1 MTGPLRAA
9 PSALMEEYD
18 MTKAFDMNEIIN
30 ATKTKGADV
39 DAVVVGAGFGGLY
52 AVHKLRNELGL
63 SVRAYDNASD
73 VGGTWFWNRYPGAL
87 SDTESFCYRYSFDK
101 DLLKQGKWTSRY
113 LTQPEI
119 IEYLNGFADKYDLRR
134 TYRFNTKV
142 TATHFD
148 ERTGLWRVATDRG
161 EQVTAK
167 YLVTGLGLLSA
178 TNKPAFQGVD
188 SYRGEIFHTGAWP
201 EGVELSG
208 KRVGVIGNGSTG
220 VQVITALAPVAS
232 HLTVFQ
238 RSAQYVVPIANL
250 PESEDTID
258 EYKANYEAIWKQVKT
273 SAVAFGFTES
283 TTAAT
288 SVSQEERERV
298 FERAWKRGGGFRFMF
313 ETFSDIA
320 TSREANDAAADFIK
334 RKIGQIVKN
343 PEVARK
349 LTPTDIYAKRPLC
362 GNDYY
367 DVFNRQNVTLVDVK
381 EDPIAALTPKGIRRA
396 SGVEHELD
404 VIVLAT
410 GFDAVDGNYTKID
423 MRGRGG
429 VTMSEKWKEGPQGYL
444 GMMEADFP
452 NLFMILGP
460 NGPFTNL
467 PPSIETQVEW
477 ISDTIAKLEREG
489 RKTVEP
495 TQAAV
500 DEWVA
505 TCQSIADMTLFPQAQ
520 SWIFGANIPGK
531 KNAVMFYMAGLGN
544 YRSALD
550 AVKDTNCATL
560 MFDREVVT
568 A

>member
-1 MTGPLRAA
+1 MN
-9 PSALMEEYD
+9 
-18 MTKAFDMNEIIN
+18 KAFDMNEIIN

-148 ERTGLWRVATDRG
+148 ERTGLWRVTTDRG

-188 SYRGEIFHTGAWP
+188 SYRGQIFHTGAWP

-250 PESEDTID
+250 PESEDTIA

-381 EDPIAALTPKGIRRA
+381 EDPIAALTPKGIRLA

-505 TCQSIADMTLFPQAQ
+505 TCRSIADMTLFPQAQ

>member
-1 MTGPLRAA
+1 MNKP
-9 PSALMEEYD
+9 
-18 MTKAFDMNEIIN
+18 FDMNEITN
-30 ATKTKGADV
+30 ATRTKRADV

-63 SVRAYDNASD
+63 SVQAYDNASD

-148 ERTGLWRVATDRG
+148 ERTGLWRVTTDRG

-188 SYRGEIFHTGAWP
+188 SYRGQIFHTGAWP

-250 PESEDTID
+250 PESEDTIA

-381 EDPIAALTPKGIRRA
+381 KDPIAALTPKGIRLA
-396 SGVEHELD
+396 GGVEQELD

-505 TCQSIADMTLFPQAQ
+505 TCRSIADMTLFPQAQ

-544 YRSALD
+544 YRNALD
-550 AVKDTNCATL
+550 AVKETNCATL

>member
-1 MTGPLRAA
+1 MNKP
-9 PSALMEEYD
+9 
-18 MTKAFDMNEIIN
+18 FDMNEIIN
-30 ATKTKGADV
+30 ASKTKGADV

-119 IEYLNGFADKYDLRR
+119 IAYLNGFADKYDLRR
-134 TYRFNTKV
+134 TYRLNTKV

-148 ERTGLWRVATDRG
+148 ERTGLWRVTTDRG

-188 SYRGEIFHTGAWP
+188 SYRGQIFHTGAWP

-250 PESEDTID
+250 PESEDTIA

-298 FERAWKRGGGFRFMF
+298 FERAWTRGGGFRFMF

-381 EDPIAALTPKGIRRA
+381 EDPIAALTPNGIRLV

-495 TQAAV
+495 TQVAV

-505 TCQSIADMTLFPQAQ
+505 TCRSIADMTLFPQAQ

-544 YRSALD
+544 YRNALD

-560 MFDREVVT
+560 MFDRELVT

>member
-1 MTGPLRAA
+1 MNKP
-9 PSALMEEYD
+9 
-18 MTKAFDMNEIIN
+18 FDMNEITN
-30 ATKTKGADV
+30 ATRTKRADV

-63 SVRAYDNASD
+63 SVQAYDNASD

-142 TATHFD
+142 TATRFD
-148 ERTGLWRVATDRG
+148 ERTGLWRVTTDRG

-188 SYRGEIFHTGAWP
+188 SYRGQIFHTGAWP
-201 EGVELSG
+201 EGVKLSG

-250 PESEDTID
+250 PESEDTIA

-381 EDPIAALTPKGIRRA
+381 KDPIAALTPKGIRLA
-396 SGVEHELD
+396 GGVEQELD

-505 TCQSIADMTLFPQAQ
+505 TCRSIADMTLFPQAQ

-544 YRSALD
+544 YRNALD
-550 AVKDTNCATL
+550 AVKETNCATL

>member
-1 MTGPLRAA
+1 MNKP
-9 PSALMEEYD
+9 
-18 MTKAFDMNEIIN
+18 FDMNEITN
-30 ATKTKGADV
+30 ATRTKRADV

-148 ERTGLWRVATDRG
+148 ERTGLWRVTTDRG

-188 SYRGEIFHTGAWP
+188 SYRGQIFHTGAWP

-250 PESEDTID
+250 PESEDTIA

-381 EDPIAALTPKGIRRA
+381 EDPIAALTPKGIRLA
-396 SGVEHELD
+396 GGVEQELD

-505 TCQSIADMTLFPQAQ
+505 TCRSIADMTLFPQAQ

-544 YRSALD
+544 YRNALD
-550 AVKDTNCATL
+550 AVKETNCATL

>member
-1 MTGPLRAA
+1 MNKP
-9 PSALMEEYD
+9 
-18 MTKAFDMNEIIN
+18 FDMNEITN
-30 ATKTKGADV
+30 ATRTKRADV

-52 AVHKLRNELGL
+52 AVHKLRNELEL
-63 SVRAYDNASD
+63 SVQAYDNASD

-148 ERTGLWRVATDRG
+148 ERTGLWRVTTDRG

-188 SYRGEIFHTGAWP
+188 SYRGQIFHTGAWP

-250 PESEDTID
+250 PESEDTIA

-349 LTPTDIYAKRPLC
+349 LTPTDIYAKRPPC

-381 EDPIAALTPKGIRRA
+381 EDPIAALTPKGIRLA

-505 TCQSIADMTLFPQAQ
+505 TCRSIADMTLFPQAQ

-544 YRSALD
+544 YRNALD
-550 AVKDTNCATL
+550 AVKETNCATL

>member
-1 MTGPLRAA
+1 MN
-9 PSALMEEYD
+9 
-18 MTKAFDMNEIIN
+18 KAFDMNEIIN

-148 ERTGLWRVATDRG
+148 ERTGLWRVTTDRG

-188 SYRGEIFHTGAWP
+188 SYRGQIFHTGAWP

-250 PESEDTID
+250 PESEDTIA

-298 FERAWKRGGGFRFMF
+298 FERAWTRGGGFRFMF

-381 EDPIAALTPKGIRRA
+381 EDPIAALTPKGIRLA
-396 SGVEHELD
+396 SGVEQELD

-423 MRGRGG
+423 LRGRGG

-477 ISDTIAKLEREG
+477 ISDTVAKLECEG

-505 TCQSIADMTLFPQAQ
+505 TCRSIADMTLFPQAQ

-531 KNAVMFYMAGLGN
+531 KNAVMFYMAGHSAYRQKLGEVAAAG
-544 YRSALD
+544 YEGFELR
-550 AVKDTNCATL
+550 DTEPA
-560 MFDREVVT
+560 RV
-568 A
+568 

>member
-1 MTGPLRAA
+1 MN
-9 PSALMEEYD
+9 
-18 MTKAFDMNEIIN
+18 KAFDMNEIIN

-148 ERTGLWRVATDRG
+148 ERTGLWRVTTDRG

-188 SYRGEIFHTGAWP
+188 SYRGQIFHTGAWP

-250 PESEDTID
+250 PESEDTIA

-381 EDPIAALTPKGIRRA
+381 EDPIAALTPKGIRLA
-396 SGVEHELD
+396 SGVEQELD

-505 TCQSIADMTLFPQAQ
+505 TCRSIADMTLFPQAQ

-531 KNAVMFYMAGLGN
+531 KNAVMFYMAELGN
-544 YRSALD
+544 YRNALD

>member
-1 MTGPLRAA
+1 MN
-9 PSALMEEYD
+9 
-18 MTKAFDMNEIIN
+18 KAFDINEIIN

-188 SYRGEIFHTGAWP
+188 SYRGQIFHTGAWP

-250 PESEDTID
+250 PESEDTIA

-381 EDPIAALTPKGIRRA
+381 EDPIAALTPKGIRLA

-505 TCQSIADMTLFPQAQ
+505 TCRSIADMTLFPQAQ

>member
-1 MTGPLRAA
+1 MNKT
-9 PSALMEEYD
+9 
-18 MTKAFDMNEIIN
+18 FDMNEIIN

-63 SVRAYDNASD
+63 SVQAYDNASD

-148 ERTGLWRVATDRG
+148 ERTGLWRVTTDRG

-188 SYRGEIFHTGAWP
+188 SYRGQIFHTGAWP

-250 PESEDTID
+250 PESEDTIA

-381 EDPIAALTPKGIRRA
+381 KDPIAALTPKGIRLA
-396 SGVEHELD
+396 GGVEQELD

-505 TCQSIADMTLFPQAQ
+505 TCRSIADMTLFPQAQ

-544 YRSALD
+544 YRNALD
-550 AVKDTNCATL
+550 AVKETNCATL

>member
-1 MTGPLRAA
+1 
-9 PSALMEEYD
+9 
-18 MTKAFDMNEIIN
+18 MTKAFDINEIIN

-250 PESEDTID
+250 PESEDTIA

-396 SGVEHELD
+396 SGVEHELE

-505 TCQSIADMTLFPQAQ
+505 TCRSIADMTLFPQAQ

-544 YRSALD
+544 Y
-550 AVKDTNCATL
+550 
-560 MFDREVVT
+560 
-568 A
+568 

>member
-1 MTGPLRAA
+1 MN
-9 PSALMEEYD
+9 
-18 MTKAFDMNEIIN
+18 KAFDMNEIIN

-148 ERTGLWRVATDRG
+148 ERTGLWRVTTDRG

-188 SYRGEIFHTGAWP
+188 SYRGQIFHTGAWP

-250 PESEDTID
+250 PESEDTIA

-381 EDPIAALTPKGIRRA
+381 EDPIAALTPKGIRLA
-396 SGVEHELD
+396 SGVEQELD

-505 TCQSIADMTLFPQAQ
+505 TCRSIADMTLFPQAQ

-544 YRSALD
+544 YRNALD